1 MFFSWVS
8 DREETNILIYNQ
20 RLIYLVEES
29 MVLDIIYRMYEN
41 SKVEMELGYR
51 IKVIIGVKYLPLWR
65 FISLLRGRGS
75 SVSIITT

>member
-51 IKVIIGVKYLPLWR
+51 IKVIIGVKYLPL
-65 FISLLRGRGS
+65 
-75 SVSIITT
+75 